1 MRDAATIAAFFAFLT
16 VLVQTIANQWGAQRA
31 REHEL
36 RLKRLGL
43 DLEDE
48 DNEKDGDK

>member
-1 MRDAATIAAFFAFLT
+1 MWNPATVAAFFAFLT

-36 RLKRLGL
+36 KLKRLELEL
-43 DLEDE
+43 DDDRE
-48 DNEKDGDK
+48 